1 MNHEQATQLCDLLT
15 RFTQDG
21 TPLQAVLGDKFELGV
36 TLLTYAMVSNENL
49 AACMEPDEQ
58 VRAAINYYNIIQEQI
73 AKYKG
78 NQAHSLEK
86 LL

>member
-1 MNHEQATQLCDLLT
+1 MNHEQATHLMELLA
-15 RFTQDG
+15 RFTNDG
-21 TPLQAVLGDKFELGV
+21 TPLQAVIGDKFELGV
-36 TLLTYAMVSNENL
+36 TLLTCAMVSNENL

-73 AKYKG
+73 GLYKD

-86 LL
+86 LI

>member
-36 TLLTYAMVSNENL
+36 TLLTCSMVSNENL

>member
-36 TLLTYAMVSNENL
+36 TLLT
-49 AACMEPDEQ
+49 
-58 VRAAINYYNIIQEQI
+58 IF
-73 AKYKG
+73 
-78 NQAHSLEK
+78 
-86 LL
+86 